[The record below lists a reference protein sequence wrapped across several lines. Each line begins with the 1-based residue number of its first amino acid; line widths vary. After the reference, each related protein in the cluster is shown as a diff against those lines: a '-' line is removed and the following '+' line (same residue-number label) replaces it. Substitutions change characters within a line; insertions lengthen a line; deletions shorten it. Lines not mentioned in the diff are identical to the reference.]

1 MTIDELKKL
10 RAATEDV
17 IDTIIISDPPNW
29 PVNWAD
35 LSCRQASWVV
45 TDDGA
50 EYAEVLIEEASPE
63 AVEFRETVRCELARR
78 GYPGVQ
84 VVTEW

>member
-1 MTIDELKKL
+1 MTIDDLKKL
-10 RAATEDV
+10 RVVTNLV
-17 IDTIIISDPPNW
+17 IGEVDCNDNHRG

-63 AVEFRETVRCELARR
+63 AVEFRETIRYELARR
-78 GYPGVQ
+78 GYPRVQ
-84 VVTEW
+84 VITGW

>member
-10 RAATEDV
+10 RAATDDV
-17 IDTIIISDPPNW
+17 IGTISRDPPNW

-35 LSCRQASWVV
+35 LSCRQTSWIV

-63 AVEFRETVRCELARR
+63 AFEFRETVRCELARR
-78 GYPGVQ
+78 GYLGVQ

>member
-35 LSCRQASWVV
+35 LSCRQAFWVV
-45 TDDGA
+45 TDDGE

-63 AVEFRETVRCELARR
+63 AVEFCKTVCYELARR
-78 GYPGVQ
+78 GYPGVL